1 MVMGWALALIV
12 KFSLGGIGFSWT
24 VALTLVEFNAYVP
37 SPPTLI
43 VMMAV
48 PSAFAV
54 TLPLASTVAID
65 SLLEL

>member
-1 MVMGWALALIV
+1 MGCALALIV

-37 SPPTLI
+37 SPPTLT